1 METNQ
6 PPKPTL
12 PLLVLLAL
20 ASALGIAVAVALAG
34 VAILLA
40 APAYAGEGSLLLER
54 PAGVEEAPLLFA
66 ETESQEDGPIVRTRI
81 VEAFHNPFEERL
93 AGFYLHRLPENAM
106 LERLALTVL
115 AEDAERT
122 AEIGAGETL
131 LVELEYRQVLR
142 YDRARTGSRLL
153 TLR

>member
-1 METNQ
+1 M
-6 PPKPTL
+6 L

-93 AGFYLHRLPENAM
+93 AGFYLHRLPENAV